1 MVLGIFIILK
11 TMADSKLAIYGS
23 LAANIG
29 IAVVKFI
36 AASVT
41 GSSAMVSEGI
51 HSAVDSGNSLLL
63 LLGMKRS
70 TRPPDAGH
78 PFGHGKE
85 VYFWSL
91 IVAILVFSL
100 GGGMSFYEGIT
111 HLQHPQPLHDP
122 FWNYVVLFASM
133 GFEGASLIYAVKEFN
148 KSRGGD
154 SFFSELHM
162 SKDPGLF
169 AVIYEESAAITG
181 LTIALVGVFLGH
193 YYNNPLF
200 DALASML
207 IGVVLIIVA
216 ITMVRES
223 KGLLVGESASLPIVK
238 GIYDLVN
245 NSAKVKTLYYP
256 LTMHLAPEE
265 ILLALD
271 VEFNKDMTVEE
282 LFTTVKQLEEQIK
295 QAYPSVKKIYIEAKN
310 FDGRQRPWIDPDY
323 TSSSGY

>member
-1 MVLGIFIILK
+1 MTGN
-11 TMADSKLAIYGS
+11 SKIAIYGA

-41 GSSAMVSEGI
+41 GSSAMISEGI

-70 TRPPDAGH
+70 QRPPDRGH

-85 VYFWSL
+85 IYFWSL

-100 GGGMSFYEGIT
+100 GGGMSVYEGIS
-111 HLQHPQPLHDP
+111 HLRNPVELKDP
-122 FWNYVVLFASM
+122 FWNYIVLLVSM
-133 GFEGASLIYAVKEFN
+133 VFEGASLIYAVHEFN
-148 KSRGGD
+148 KSKGKL
-154 SFFSELHM
+154 SFWKEVSM

-169 AVIYEESAAITG
+169 AVIYEETAAITG

-193 YYNNPLF
+193 YFNNPLY

-207 IGVVLIIVA
+207 IGVVLIFVA

-223 KGLLVGESASLPIVK
+223 KGLLVGESADSAIVK
-238 GIYDLVN
+238 GIYDIVN
-245 NSAKVKTLYYP
+245 KEPRVETLYFP
-256 LTMHLAPEE
+256 LTMHLAPNE

-271 VEFNKDMTVEE
+271 VEFKKDMSVEDLFDTVR
-282 LFTTVKQLEEQIK
+282 QLEEQIK
-295 QAYPSVKKIYIEAKN
+295 TAFPNVKKIYIEAKN
-310 FDGRQRPWIDPDY
+310 FGGRQRPWMIEAVD
-323 TSSSGY
+323 

>member
-1 MVLGIFIILK
+1 MTGN
-11 TMADSKLAIYGS
+11 SKIAIYGA

-41 GSSAMVSEGI
+41 GSSAMISEGI

-70 TRPPDAGH
+70 QRPPDRGH

-85 VYFWSL
+85 IYFWSL

-100 GGGMSFYEGIT
+100 GGGMSVYEGIT
-111 HLQHPQPLHDP
+111 HLRHPVELKDP
-122 FWNYVVLFASM
+122 FWNYIVLFVSM
-133 GFEGASLIYAVKEFN
+133 VFEGASLLYAVREFN
-148 KSRGGD
+148 KTRGNFNFWKEV
-154 SFFSELHM
+154 SM

-169 AVIYEESAAITG
+169 AVIYEESAAIIG
-181 LTIALVGVFLGH
+181 LTVALLGVFLGH
-193 YYNNPLF
+193 YFNNPLY

-207 IGVVLIIVA
+207 IGVVLIFVA

-223 KGLLVGESASLPIVK
+223 KGLLVGESANSEIVK

-245 NSAKVKTLYYP
+245 KEPRVETLYFP
-256 LTMHLAPEE
+256 LTMHLAPNE

-282 LFTTVKQLEEQIK
+282 LFDTVNQLEEQIK
-295 QAYPSVKKIYIEAKN
+295 VAFPNVKKIYIEAKN
-310 FDGRQRPWIDPDY
+310 FGGRERPWMIDAVD
-323 TSSSGY
+323 

>member
-1 MVLGIFIILK
+1 MTGN
-11 TMADSKLAIYGS
+11 SKIAIYGA

-41 GSSAMVSEGI
+41 GSSAMISEGI
-51 HSAVDSGNSLLL
+51 HSTVDSGNSLLL

-70 TRPPDAGH
+70 QRPPDRGH

-85 VYFWSL
+85 IYFWSL

-100 GGGMSFYEGIT
+100 GGGMSVYEGIS
-111 HLQHPQPLHDP
+111 HLRHPVELRDP
-122 FWNYVVLFASM
+122 FWNYIVLFVSM
-133 GFEGASLIYAVKEFN
+133 AFEGASLLYAVREFN
-148 KSRGGD
+148 KTRGNFNFWKEV
-154 SFFSELHM
+154 SM

-169 AVIYEESAAITG
+169 AVIYEEGAAIIG
-181 LTIALVGVFLGH
+181 LAIALLGVFLGH
-193 YYNNPLF
+193 YFNNPMY

-207 IGVVLIIVA
+207 IGVVLIFVA

-223 KGLLVGESASLPIVK
+223 KGLLVGESANSDIVK

-245 NSAKVKTLYYP
+245 KEPRVETLYFP
-256 LTMHLAPEE
+256 LTMHLAPNE

-271 VEFNKDMTVEE
+271 VEFQKDMTVEE
-282 LFTTVKQLEEQIK
+282 LFDAVNQLEEQIK
-295 QAYPSVKKIYIEAKN
+295 AAFPNVKKIYIEAKN
-310 FDGRQRPWIDPDY
+310 FGGRQRPWMIDTVD
-323 TSSSGY
+323 